1 MNLMQVTTHIVFF
14 TFLMRDDLP
23 KRQKQIIQSDHFN
36 IFNIYIKIFAKNPCR
51 FGFFFRLRYTFSL

>member
-23 KRQKQIIQSDHFN
+23 KRQKQIIQRDHFKS
-36 IFNIYIKIFAKNPCR
+36 ILTPPILL
-51 FGFFFRLRYTFSL
+51 FRLKFLRKILVGKKNVKF